1 MYSAAVRHPAKA
13 PGPGG
18 LLCARRAS
26 PLYPP
31 LCVVTSF
38 PVSGGC
44 VRCCSPPP
52 QVLRPQ
58 GPQAPPTPEHEQCQR
73 PTASAPPLSQLMR
86 PTTRRSQRPTHAARE
101 WWRCSSPRFA
111 THHLHRHHSPA
122 TPTAFEGLPQP
133 PPHGGFALRAACGWL
148 PSLRSV
154 RPAACGVM
162 LRITP
167 PAPGR
172 RKRGSWVVGVG
183 GARAVLCALQ
193 GILPVKTLGGGVVGV
208 AERVAAQTF
217 DGCPSLHR
225 ARPSRWAR
233 RGCSLRESIPAVLI
247 ES

>member
-38 PVSGGC
+38 PVSGGY

-52 QVLRPQ
+52 QMLRPQ

-73 PTASAPPLSQLMR
+73 PTASAPPLSQLMQ
-86 PTTRRSQRPTHAARE
+86 PTTRRKPWPAHAARE

-122 TPTAFEGLPQP
+122 PPTAFEAP
-133 PPHGGFALRAACGWL
+133 PRCGPGFAQAAASNRLRATSAL
-148 PSLRSV
+148 SASIAAHRSFAEPHSLS
-154 RPAACGVM
+154 RP
-162 LRITP
+162 L
-167 PAPGR
+167 
-172 RKRGSWVVGVG
+172 S
-183 GARAVLCALQ
+183 
-193 GILPVKTLGGGVVGV
+193 
-208 AERVAAQTF
+208 VAA
-217 DGCPSLHR
+217 
-225 ARPSRWAR
+225 WAAKQR
-233 RGCSLRESIPAVLI
+233 
-247 ES
+247 